1 MTGRDARAALAIFVA
16 CALASCG
23 QTGQLYLPDAASE
36 VVTRPA
42 QTPPPVPPGAPSSSQ
57 TVDSPQGPATPAPEV
72 TAPVEK
78 TEQDDAK
85 KNGAA
90 PAPKQ

>member
-1 MTGRDARAALAIFVA
+1 
-16 CALASCG
+16 
-23 QTGQLYLPDAASE
+23 
-36 VVTRPA
+36 
-42 QTPPPVPPGAPSSSQ
+42 
-57 TVDSPQGPATPAPEV
+57 VDSPQGPATPAPEV

-78 TEQDDAK
+78 TEQEDAK